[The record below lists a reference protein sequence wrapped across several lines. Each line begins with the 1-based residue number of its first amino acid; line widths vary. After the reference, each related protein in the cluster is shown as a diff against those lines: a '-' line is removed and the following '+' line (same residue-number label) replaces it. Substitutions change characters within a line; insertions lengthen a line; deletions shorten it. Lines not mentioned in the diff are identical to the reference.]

1 MSLDPGSPLGLLVLF
16 VIGAVASAINTVAGG
31 GSLISF
37 PTLTLG
43 FGIGEKVANATNSL
57 GLWPGSLG
65 GAIGYRNLYDKCKGH
80 LRVLLLPTLIGTL
93 GGAALLVMTGE
104 KTFEIVVPFLLLFA
118 SVLLWVQPAVKRL
131 VTERGKH
138 GRVSAPVAFL
148 LQLLVAVYGGYFG
161 AGMGIMMLAVFSLFM
176 DANVHEINAVKNW
189 LGVLINAVASFVF
202 LSQGLVLPL
211 VGLVMAAGSIV
222 GGYFAGKWS
231 QRFDPDKMRVV
242 IACYGVVMAGVYAW
256 QTWRQ

>member
-1 MSLDPGSPLGLLVLF
+1 MNLDAGSPVGLAVLF
-16 VIGAVASAINTVAGG
+16 LIGAIASAINTVAGG

-43 FGIGEKVANATNSL
+43 FGIEHKMANATNAL

-80 LRVLLLPTLIGTL
+80 IKLLLLPTLLGSI
-93 GGAALLVMTGE
+93 GGAWLLVVTGK
-104 KTFEIVVPFLLLFA
+104 KTFQIVVPFLLLFA
-118 SVLLWVQPAVKRL
+118 ALLLWVQPTVKKF
-131 VTERGKH
+131 VAERAGQ
-138 GRVSAPVAFL
+138 GQLPVPVSFIIQLFVAT
-148 LQLLVAVYGGYFG
+148 YGGYFG
-161 AGMGIMMLAVFSLFM
+161 AGMGIMMLAAFSLFM

-189 LGVLINAVASFVF
+189 LGVLINAVASAVF
-202 LSQGLVLPL
+202 LWQGMVLPM

-231 QRFDPDKMRVV
+231 QRFHPDKLRVV
-242 IACYGVVMAGVYAW
+242 IACYGVIMAGIYAW
-256 QTWRQ
+256 QTWH